1 MHLFSLNLLFPF
13 QHMYIWGII
22 YSTSL
27 SSLFSVFLL
36 RHPDTVSSLSA
47 RPPPAKKEEAK
58 KRMMCP
64 LPFFLLIST
73 DVGDNRRRKRK
84 TENNTE
90 KKKRKGL
97 FATCVVSLSQ
107 LRLDNDFF
115 SASRRPIFCVI
126 FPGRVAIARCDLK
139 KIGKKFVLFF
149 WCWCRNIGDRKSFSQ
164 IPNAKSGSKQTY
176 CLPRE
181 CPAENDPRLPRP
193 HFLIFSSF
201 PPSFCLSASS
211 LYTSSASSSAS
222 FAPMGDL
229 MFVPPLPAMAAP
241 KNERKTSSPALMR
254 KERFAD

>member
-1 MHLFSLNLLFPF
+1 MWAT
-13 QHMYIWGII
+13 IGG
-22 YSTSL
+22 
-27 SSLFSVFLL
+27 
-36 RHPDTVSSLSA
+36 R
-47 RPPPAKKEEAK
+47 E
-58 KRMMCP
+58 
-64 LPFFLLIST
+64 
-73 DVGDNRRRKRK
+73 

-126 FPGRVAIARCDLK
+126 FPERVAIARCDLK

-149 WCWCRNIGDRKSFSQ
+149 WCWCRNIGDRKSFSR

-193 HFLIFSSF
+193 HFLLLSPLLLFIRVLVIHILGVLIRLFCSDGRSDVC
-201 PPSFCLSASS
+201 PPSSCNGSPEKRTENVLSRTNEKGEIRRLAQDKTQKRLMLPLMQSCTCS
-211 LYTSSASSSAS
+211 L
-222 FAPMGDL
+222 
-229 MFVPPLPAMAAP
+229 
-241 KNERKTSSPALMR
+241 
-254 KERFAD
+254 

>member
-1 MHLFSLNLLFPF
+1 MYLLSSNLLFSF
-13 QHMYIWGII
+13 QHIFGE
-22 YSTSL
+22 SCTVL
-27 SSLFSVFLL
+27 LCLLFFCL
-36 RHPDTVSSLSA
+36 
-47 RPPPAKKEEAK
+47 PPPSPRYCFFPLRATPSRKKEEAK
-58 KRMMCP
+58 KKMMCP

-73 DVGDNRRRKRK
+73 DVGDNRRRKRE

-126 FPGRVAIARCDLK
+126 FPERVAIARCDLK

-149 WCWCRNIGDRKSFSQ
+149 WCWCRNIGDRKSFSR
-164 IPNAKSGSKQTY
+164 IANAKSGNKQTY

-193 HFLIFSSF
+193 HFLLLSP
-201 PPSFCLSASS
+201 PPSVYPRPR
-211 LYTSSASSSAS
+211 YTH
-222 FAPMGDL
+222 PRRPH
-229 MFVPPLPAMAAP
+229 PPLLLRW
-241 KNERKTSSPALMR
+241 EI
-254 KERFAD
+254 